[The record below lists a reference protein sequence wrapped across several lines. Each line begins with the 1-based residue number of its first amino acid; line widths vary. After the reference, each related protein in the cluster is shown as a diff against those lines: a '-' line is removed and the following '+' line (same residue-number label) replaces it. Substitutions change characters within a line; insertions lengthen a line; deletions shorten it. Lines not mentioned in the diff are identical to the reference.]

1 MINGS
6 FWVGAALGALVAVG
20 LLNPAWINPEL
31 GWRLA
36 FLTGAVIGAVVFLMR
51 MWIPE
56 SPRWLA
62 IHGREAEGEAVVAG
76 IEQRFIDAGQ
86 HLEPVTESAAIRL
99 RSRTH
104 TPIGES
110 LNALFVANR
119 LRTFVGLT
127 LMAAQAFFYN
137 AVFFTYALILTDFY
151 SIPADQIGWYILP
164 FAAGNVLGPIVLGRL
179 FDTIGRKTMIAAT
192 YAISG
197 ILLAATGYLFSQNL
211 LTAPTLTAAWML
223 VFFFASA
230 AASSAYL
237 TVSEIFPLEIR
248 ALAIAFFYA
257 VGTGVGGVVGPLLL
271 GELIST
277 GSRGSVALGYA
288 LGALLMIAAAVTEA
302 IWGVAAERKPLESV
316 ARPLSFV

>member
-1 MINGS
+1 MDLMINGS

-36 FLTGAVIGAVVFLMR
+36 FLTGAMIGAVVFLMR

-76 IEQRFIDAGQ
+76 IEKGFIDAGQ
-86 HLEPVTESAAIRL
+86 HLDPVPESAAIRL

-104 TPIGES
+104 TPIGEA
-110 LNALFVANR
+110 LNALFVSNR

-137 AVFFTYALILTDFY
+137 AIFFTYALVLTKFFSVAAGDV
-151 SIPADQIGWYILP
+151 GWYILP
-164 FAAGNVLGPIVLGRL
+164 FAAGNFLGPVVLGRL
-179 FDTIGRKTMIAAT
+179 FDTIGRRQMISAT

-197 ILLAATGYLFSQNL
+197 LLLVSCGVLFERDL
-211 LTAPTLTAAWML
+211 LTAATQTLAWMV

-230 AASSAYL
+230 AASAAYL
-237 TVSEIFPLEIR
+237 TVSETFPIEIR
-248 ALAIAFFYA
+248 ALTIAIFYA
-257 VGTGVGGVVGPLLL
+257 VA
-271 GELIST
+271 
-277 GSRGSVALGYA
+277 RGSAA
-288 LGALLMIAAAVTEA
+288 WPRRSSSASLLRAARERAYSAVTSSP
-302 IWGVAAERKPLESV
+302 RS
-316 ARPLSFV
+316 SC